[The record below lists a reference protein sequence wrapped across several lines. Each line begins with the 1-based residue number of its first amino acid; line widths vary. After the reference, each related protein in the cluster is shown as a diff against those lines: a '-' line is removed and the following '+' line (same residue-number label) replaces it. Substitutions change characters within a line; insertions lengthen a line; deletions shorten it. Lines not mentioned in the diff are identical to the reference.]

1 MYIFLRNSFYFY
13 INCLNNIYYINNS
26 IITKLNIYE
35 DITYNFD
42 ISNKN
47 LLNKLFII
55 TDSKIN
61 IIPYN
66 SHNTNNIINI
76 NGLPGVENST
86 IEINISSYSNL
97 NNLYIIIENIIIL
110 ELDIKELTTI
120 EYNVELLNE

>member
-1 MYIFLRNSFYFY
+1 M
-13 INCLNNIYYINNS
+13 NNIYYINNS
-26 IITKLNIYE
+26 IISKLSIYE

-66 SHNTNNIINI
+66 SHNTNNIVNI

-86 IEINISSYSNL
+86 IEINVSTL
-97 NNLYIIIENIIIL
+97 
-110 ELDIKELTTI
+110 
-120 EYNVELLNE
+120 

>member
-1 MYIFLRNSFYFY
+1 MDVYFPIENSFYFE

-26 IITKLNIYE
+26 IISQLVIYE

-66 SHNTNNIINI
+66 SHNTNNIVNI
-76 NGLPGVENST
+76 NGLPGVEN
-86 IEINISSYSNL
+86 
-97 NNLYIIIENIIIL
+97 
-110 ELDIKELTTI
+110 
-120 EYNVELLNE
+120 